1 MLEENY
7 TLIPDFIKNPIFLD
21 NKDLDNKDLD
31 NKDLDNKDLSDDYI
45 KLLNSYKQNESDND
59 LENDL
64 EQTLSNIVKQLENIK
79 IEKENINNLKK
90 LLANFAKKEA
100 TTEAEKEAGAGEAEA
115 GAAAAERATKEAAPP
130 PSPSPPA
137 TAPAAVAVATGTS
150 AENIASNLNNLFESE
165 LFQINYYLDI
175 YKLLGI
181 YTNVNNLL
189 EQQKEAPTPPPAP
202 LPAPPAP
209 PAPPAAP
216 TAPLPIVIARIKD
229 NLKISGGCFNSEI
242 LVNDFYNEST
252 LDKNFLTNIS
262 NTIKNS
268 DILADYEGNIIID
281 PANINSISKSNGLN
295 YSNNGGLSKQIYIK
309 LDKST
314 ITYTNYTEIDR
325 KYSKEE
331 TKLFT
336 SPDDVNAFYDEYII
350 KSNKQIKIIH
360 VVGPNFSGKNQDY
373 LDKYLTYTTFNKI
386 YNDITKVYLEK
397 KNDSAKLLLVP
408 ISSGLFAKL
417 KCNDIDNITKEIL
430 TITAA
435 IFIKLYLLHEN
446 LIEMYIWDSNGNQ
459 TDYNFFK
466 EQIKKILD
474 YL

>member
-1 MLEENY
+1 M
-7 TLIPDFIKNPIFLD
+7 PKKKIK
-21 NKDLDNKDLD
+21 
-31 NKDLDNKDLSDDYI
+31 
-45 KLLNSYKQNESDND
+45 
-59 LENDL
+59 
-64 EQTLSNIVKQLENIK
+64 
-79 IEKENINNLKK
+79 
-90 LLANFAKKEA
+90 
-100 TTEAEKEAGAGEAEA
+100 AGAGAGAVEDKAESPSAAAVPIAAGAPPPDLTSATGTAEETEA
-115 GAAAAERATKEAAPP
+115 GTAEDKAAPP
-130 PSPSPPA
+130 PPPPGA
-137 TAPAAVAVATGTS
+137 APLTEK
-150 AENIASNLNNLFESE
+150 AENIASKLNKLFESD
-165 LFQINYYLDI
+165 LFQKNYYLDI

-181 YTNVNNLL
+181 HTNVNNL
-189 EQQKEAPTPPPAP
+189 PA
-202 LPAPPAP
+202 

-216 TAPLPIVIARIKD
+216 TTPLPIVIARIKD
-229 NLKISGGCFNSEI
+229 NLKISGGCFKSDI
-242 LVNDFYNEST
+242 VVNDFYKGST
-252 LDKNFLTNIS
+252 FDKNFLTNIS

-295 YSNNGGLSKQIYIK
+295 HSNNGGLSKQIYIK

-360 VVGPNFSGKNQDY
+360 VVGPDFSGKNQDY

-417 KCNDIDNITKEIL
+417 KCNGIDNITKEIL

-446 LIEMYIWDSNGNQ
+446 LIEMYIWDSYGNQ

-466 EQIKKILD
+466 EQIEKILD
-474 YL
+474 TYKLDDI